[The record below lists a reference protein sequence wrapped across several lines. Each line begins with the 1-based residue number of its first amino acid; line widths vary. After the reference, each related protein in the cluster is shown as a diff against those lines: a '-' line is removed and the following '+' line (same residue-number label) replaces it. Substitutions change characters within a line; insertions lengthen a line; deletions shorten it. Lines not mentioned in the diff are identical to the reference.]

1 MITSVQKASF
11 IFFLLFAFDSLLLKA
26 QTDTSV
32 INRQN
37 TYGIYSD
44 SIDYPT
50 VRYKPNF
57 ITNLPGEI
65 NETSG
70 LLFINGQLWTLND
83 SGNKPEIYQI
93 DSTNGNVLR
102 TIVISNAVNTDWESM
117 AQDDSNVYIGD
128 FGNNAGNRTNLRILK
143 IAKNDITN
151 PENDSVKADYIY
163 FVYPDQ
169 TQFPT
174 AVNKNNFDCEAFI
187 FCNDSLHLFSKD
199 WVDQQTRHYVI
210 PAEPGRYKAR
220 LVEKFQADGLI
231 TDASINAKGNIVL
244 LGYKNTVARSYIC
257 FVWLL
262 SGYKGS
268 LFFSGRKHRL
278 ALGSAL
284 HLGQTEGIVLKNDN
298 TGWISSES
306 IQAGWFSESAKM
318 FRFNFNSLF

>member
-1 MITSVQKASF
+1 MITSVHRFSF
-11 IFFLLFAFDSLLLKA
+11 IFFLLFAFDSILLKA
-26 QTDTSV
+26 QTDSSV
-32 INRQN
+32 VNHQN
-37 TYGIYSD
+37 TYRIYSD
-44 SIDYPT
+44 SNTYPEIH
-50 VRYKPNF
+50 YKPHF
-57 ITNLPGEI
+57 IANLPDEI
-65 NETSG
+65 KETSG
-70 LLFINGQLWTLND
+70 LLLFNGQLWTLND

-93 DSTNGNVLR
+93 DSTNGSVLR
-102 TIVISNAVNTDWESM
+102 TIVISNSVNTDWESM

-143 IAKNDITN
+143 IAKNDIAN
-151 PENDSVKADYIY
+151 PENDSVKAGHIY

-220 LVEKFQADGLI
+220 LVEKFQANGLI

-244 LGYKNTVARSYIC
+244 LGYKNTVRRSYTC

-262 SGYKGS
+262 SGYTGTD
-268 LFFSGRKHRL
+268 FFSGNKRKVE
-278 ALGSAL
+278 LGSAL
-284 HLGQTEGIVLKNDN
+284 QLGQTEGIILNNDN
-298 TGWISSES
+298 TGRISSES
-306 IQAGWFSESAKM
+306 IHAGWFYESAKM
-318 FRFNFNSLF
+318 FRFNLNSLF